1 MPAPIRDRLHL
12 NVKLYVKFFVAS
24 PVFAA
29 IPSQFTQ
36 MVSNLLSMQMNCR
49 DMHKVGW
56 GPNNNYAKLLANP
69 LFYSVTVR

>member
-36 MVSNLLSMQMNCR
+36 MVSNLLSMQMSCR
-49 DMHKVGW
+49 DMHKVG
-56 GPNNNYAKLLANP
+56 
-69 LFYSVTVR
+69 